1 MDNYVTKGGSEQ
13 RSKRLK
19 ARRVIPS
26 MLATTELKKEDT
38 TSRTAKIAVF
48 QRPVLI
54 LIFFMANLISASFF
68 FFFFFFSMAVYYNI
82 REITFHSSCQGNQ

>member
-38 TSRTAKIAVF
+38 TSRTA
-48 QRPVLI
+48 
-54 LIFFMANLISASFF
+54 NLSSLSASCPN
-68 FFFFFFSMAVYYNI
+68 SNLL
-82 REITFHSSCQGNQ
+82 HG

>member
-1 MDNYVTKGGSEQ
+1 MWKDCSLGIRTDNYVTKGGSEQ

-38 TSRTAKIAVF
+38 TSRTAKIF
-48 QRPVLI
+48 SL
-54 LIFFMANLISASFF
+54 SASCPH
-68 FFFFFFSMAVYYNI
+68 YNLL
-82 REITFHSSCQGNQ
+82 HG

>member
-1 MDNYVTKGGSEQ
+1 MWKNCSLGIRMDNYVTKGGGER

-38 TSRTAKIAVF
+38 TSRTAKIF
-48 QRPVLI
+48 SL
-54 LIFFMANLISASFF
+54 SASCPH
-68 FFFFFFSMAVYYNI
+68 YNLL
-82 REITFHSSCQGNQ
+82 HG

>member
-1 MDNYVTKGGSEQ
+1 MWKNCCLGIRTDNYVTKGDSEQ

-38 TSRTAKIAVF
+38 TSRTAKIF
-48 QRPVLI
+48 SL
-54 LIFFMANLISASFF
+54 SASCPH
-68 FFFFFFSMAVYYNI
+68 YNLL
-82 REITFHSSCQGNQ
+82 HG

>member
-26 MLATTELKKEDT
+26 MLATNELKKGSVEDCKDLQ
-38 TSRTAKIAVF
+38 SF
-48 QRPVLI
+48 SVL
-54 LIFFMANLISASFF
+54 SSF
-68 FFFFFFSMAVYYNI
+68 
-82 REITFHSSCQGNQ
+82 

>member
-26 MLATTELKKEDT
+26 MLATTEFKK
-38 TSRTAKIAVF
+38 KIQRRGLQRFAVF

-68 FFFFFFSMAVYYNI
+68 FFFFFSYGCI
-82 REITFHSSCQGNQ
+82 L